1 MQKSP
6 LLSCLPVNVTLHFTA
21 EISGQDPIATHP
33 LISYIYTEQHWVQRA
48 VLSACGS
55 SRREEE
61 EADAQVVADG
71 APAPS
76 AVWFQLERSQ
86 STGILGY
93 WLCRY
98 GWMVVGG
105 CRFSPRLLSH

>member
-1 MQKSP
+1 MQNSP
-6 LLSCLPVNVTLHFTA
+6 LLSFLSVNVTLQFTA

-33 LISYIYTEQHWVQRA
+33 LISYIYTELHWVQRA

-61 EADAQVVADG
+61 EADPQVMADG

-76 AVWFQLERSQ
+76 AVWFQVGRSQ
-86 STGILGY
+86 STGILRY

-98 GWMVVGG
+98 GWMVGGG
-105 CRFSPRLLSH
+105 CRSSPKLLSH